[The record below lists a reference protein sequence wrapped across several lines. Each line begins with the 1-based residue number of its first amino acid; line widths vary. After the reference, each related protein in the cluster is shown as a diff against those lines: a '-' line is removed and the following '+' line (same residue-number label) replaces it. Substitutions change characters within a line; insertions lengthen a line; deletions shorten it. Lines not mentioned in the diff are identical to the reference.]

1 MLLEEVSNCH
11 PPKKKLQYRAG
22 STVLGGGA
30 DSVVESGVY
39 GKKCLCYNSSK
50 SLDKQK
56 KMYPK
61 SWEALT
67 RCVCIGGGGQ
77 LHDSSLWYIGK
88 KTVCCDQNLGG
99 RGAGAQG
106 HRSSLGPLFLMLC
119 SLNISHYNI
128 IHTSLKVKFL
138 TGFEIKI
145 CIHL

>member
-1 MLLEEVSNCH
+1 MELSFRTFFNNVHICFLRKCQIVT
-11 PPKKKLQYRAG
+11 PPKKLQYRAG

-50 SLDKQK
+50 SFDKQK

-77 LHDSSLWYIGK
+77 LHDSSLRYIGK
-88 KTVCCDQNLGG
+88 KTVCYYQNLGE
-99 RGAGAQG
+99 GAQG
-106 HRSSLGPLFLMLC
+106 CRSSLGPPPLDAMFLEYK
-119 SLNISHYNI
+119 SL
-128 IHTSLKVKFL
+128 
-138 TGFEIKI
+138 
-145 CIHL
+145 

>member
-1 MLLEEVSNCH
+1 MARSVFVTTH
-11 PPKKKLQYRAG
+11 QK
-22 STVLGGGA
+22 VLT
-30 DSVVESGVY
+30 
-39 GKKCLCYNSSK
+39 SK
-50 SLDKQK
+50 K

-61 SWEALT
+61 ALT

-77 LHDSSLWYIGK
+77 LHDSSLQYIGE
-88 KTVCCDQNLGG
+88 KTVCCYQNLGE
-99 RGAGAQG
+99 GAQG

-138 TGFEIKI
+138 AGFEIKI